1 MSQNDTE
8 KNVKDMLYHKLNT
21 KRVLIEPVHRIGK
34 PKDDYPRTIVNII
47 SHKHKQLITSNVSS
61 LTGTDFFI
69 SDDYSKE
76 TVVIRKKNGRK
87 FLHIYES
94 SENVQSL
101 FMIG

>member
-1 MSQNDTE
+1 MASFYLKMSQNDTE

-76 TVVIRKKNGRK
+76 TVVIRKKK
-87 FLHIYES
+87 WKEVFTHL
-94 SENVQSL
+94 
-101 FMIG
+101 